1 MYKYILCSSWT
12 FTVLQGLDAALPQNI
27 WIKWMTQYQAFAKLD
42 VIMSDGLNKSKSKH
56 HVTDQKVISMIFL
69 IRCSILNS
77 IFVFAGNKHLF
88 FYLKKKTK
96 LSSSHPAY
104 LCVYLWLKCHSYLF
118 FIFYHHRCYWKKSES
133 IRPPLNI
140 AESTIHTSL
149 DYHVETTERSR
160 QHIHAVHLIYISIQ
174 DLKRVCA
181 FVGVS
186 VCVWAGY
193 ALISGL
199 CTQTVI
205 SKIPDLISNFKS
217 SGCADEQLC

>member
-88 FYLKKKTK
+88 FLSLKKTQTLIISSC
-96 LSSSHPAY
+96 LS
-104 LCVYLWLKCHSYLF
+104 LCLLMIKMSQL
-118 FIFYHHRCYWKKSES
+118 FIFYFLSPQVLLEKIGKHQ
-133 IRPPLNI
+133 
-140 AESTIHTSL
+140 TSL
-149 DYHVETTERSR
+149 KYCW
-160 QHIHAVHLIYISIQ
+160 IHNSYQPRLPCGDHRKKQAAHSCSPSNLYLHSGF
-174 DLKRVCA
+174 KTC
-181 FVGVS
+181 
-186 VCVWAGY
+186 VCVRWRECVCVGW
-193 ALISGL
+193 L
-199 CTQTVI
+199 CTYLRLVHTN
-205 SKIPDLISNFKS
+205 SN
-217 SGCADEQLC
+217 Q